1 MAGQHRTSGSLKSIA
16 GGALVG
22 LGLHIWFGNLH
33 GVASQLTHLLGTSSG
48 KALGLAPSVILAAA
62 QAGRVYASDHQ
73 GFFVEVA
80 RMLISFWPL
89 LLVIVG
95 AGLLRDVFRDEV
107 DTFRAPEKYFRN
119 NDAGC
124 RFCCPSFDV

>member
-1 MAGQHRTSGSLKSIA
+1 MARQHRSSGSLKSIA

-22 LGLHIWFGNLH
+22 LGLHIWFGNLQE
-33 GVASQLTHLLGTSSG
+33 VVSQLTHLLGTSG
-48 KALGLAPSVILAAA
+48 EMLGLAPSVILAAA

-73 GFFVEVA
+73 GFFVEVV

-95 AGLLRDVFRDEV
+95 AGFLKDVFTDEV
-107 DTFRAPEKYFRN
+107 DAFRSPEKYFQN

-124 RFCCPSFDV
+124 RFCCPSFDL

>member
-1 MAGQHRTSGSLKSIA
+1 MAGQHRASESLKSIA

-33 GVASQLTHLLGTSSG
+33 GVASQLTRLVGASAGDT
-48 KALGLAPSVILAAA
+48 LGLVPSVILTAA

-73 GFFVEVA
+73 EFFLDVV
-80 RMLISFWPL
+80 RVLVSFWPL

-95 AGLLRDVFRDEV
+95 AGFLRDVFTDEV
-107 DTFRAPEKYFRN
+107 DTLTAPEKYFQN
-119 NDAGC
+119 KDAGC
-124 RFCCPSFDV
+124 RFGCPSFDL